1 MTIPQQLLALSR
13 AQLRERAAALLGP
26 VAAKKTT
33 AEQRD
38 ALAAYYE
45 DNPQLCRSL
54 RAPKIDDDD
63 YDEILTILRGLPWDR
78 LSRRGG
84 AAATRLCAPR
94 ESFVMGGVLGPP
106 GFHGFREKRVGRYGY
121 NDEIVPAALA
131 KQSAEVLRLW
141 EAVRRVVR
149 AEDPSFEYS
158 SVQVNRGFRGAPHR
172 DRHDKSYQYA
182 LSLGSFE
189 GGGRLMAETGDPG
202 VIVAYDTR
210 GRLTRLDGRRVHWVQ
225 TYAGERFSLIVFDVL
240 GPGTPVSDE
249 TNAREDDTESFSHHE
264 QARKCP

>member
-1 MTIPQQLLALSR
+1 MAIPHQLLALSR
-13 AQLRERAAALLGP
+13 TQLRERSAALLGP
-26 VAAKKTT
+26 LAAKKTT

-63 YDEILTILRGLPWDR
+63 YDEILAILRGLPWDR

-84 AAATRLCAPR
+84 VAATRLCAPM

-121 NDEIVPAALA
+121 NDKIVPAALA
-131 KQSAEVLRLW
+131 KRSAEVLRLW
-141 EAVRRVVR
+141 ASVERVVR
-149 AEDPSFEYS
+149 AADQSFEFS
-158 SVQVNRGFRGAPHR
+158 SAQVNRNFRGSPHR
-172 DRHDKSYQYA
+172 DKHDTAYQYA
-182 LSLGSFE
+182 FSLGDFG
-189 GGGRLMAETGDPG
+189 GGGRLLTETGDPDR
-202 VIVAYDTR
+202 IVAYDTR

-225 TYAGERFSLIVFDVL
+225 TYTGERFSLIVFDVL
-240 GPGTPVSDE
+240 GPGSPVSDT
-249 TNAREDDTESFSHHE
+249 TNAREHRDETF
-264 QARKCP
+264 

>member
-13 AQLRERAAALLGP
+13 TQLRERAVALLGP
-26 VAAKKTT
+26 LAAKKTT

-63 YDEILTILRGLPWDR
+63 YDEILAILRGLPWDR

-84 AAATRLCAPR
+84 VAATRLCAPR

-121 NDEIVPAALA
+121 NDKIVPTALA
-131 KQSAEVLRLW
+131 KQSAEVIRLW

-149 AEDPSFEYS
+149 AEDPSYEYS
-158 SVQVNRGFRGAPHR
+158 SVQVNRNFRGSPHR

-189 GGGRLMAETGDPG
+189 GGGRLLAETGDPG

-225 TYAGERFSLIVFDVL
+225 TYTGERFSLIVFDVL
-240 GPGTPVSDE
+240 GPGTPVSDT
-249 TNAREDDTESFSHHE
+249 TNAQSDSEHPF
-264 QARKCP
+264 